1 VTQERSR
8 RSRFKKGQRTE
19 NPMSGLQKQDTVSS
33 ARLKKM
39 PRIQAHSKG
48 MKSLLSDEVVAVRG
62 VLTDTHP
69 VDFHAIGVTGAIDRL
84 ALPLR
89 ERGTVVHLET
99 PHHGM
104 EVDRRSATLLYR
116 AAQELLSNVYKFA
129 QASAVT
135 VRLGCVT
142 QGMSHGVQLRVSDD
156 GRGFDAPAA
165 MTGRH
170 TGMGLRLMRVAVV
183 LAGGEMIID
192 SSAAAGTC
200 VTVTLPLD

>member
-1 VTQERSR
+1 
-8 RSRFKKGQRTE
+8 
-19 NPMSGLQKQDTVSS
+19 
-33 ARLKKM
+33 
-39 PRIQAHSKG
+39 

-69 VDFHAIGVTGAIDRL
+69 VDFHALGVTGAIDRL
-84 ALPLR
+84 TLPLR
-89 ERGTVVHLET
+89 ERGTAVHLET

-104 EVDRRSATLLYR
+104 EVDRQSATLLYR

-135 VRLGCVT
+135 IRLCCVT
-142 QGMSHGVQLRVSDD
+142 QGMSHGVQLKVSDD
-156 GRGFDAPAA
+156 GRGFDVAAA
-165 MTGRH
+165 MVGRH
-170 TGMGLRLMRVAVV
+170 TGMGLRLMQVAVV

-200 VTVTLPLD
+200 VTITLPLD

>member
-1 VTQERSR
+1 
-8 RSRFKKGQRTE
+8 
-19 NPMSGLQKQDTVSS
+19 
-33 ARLKKM
+33 
-39 PRIQAHSKG
+39 

-69 VDFHAIGVTGAIDRL
+69 VDFYTLGVSGAIDRL
-84 ALPLR
+84 TIPLR
-89 ERGTVVHLET
+89 ERGTAVHLDT
-99 PHHGM
+99 PHHSM
-104 EVDRRSATLLYR
+104 EIDRQSATLLYR

-142 QGMSHGVQLRVSDD
+142 QGMSHSVQLKVSDD
-156 GRGFDAPAA
+156 GSGFDVPAA
-165 MTGRH
+165 LVGRH

-183 LAGGEMIID
+183 FAGGEMIID

-200 VTVTLPLD
+200 VTITLPLD